1 MLPTP
6 KNYSVYPSVFPADKE
21 STVWIVPNE
30 RAFLFFEDE
39 EYTIVINGINED
51 VPDRKAPVHHN
62 TLKVKAKNGVL
73 CFKYTFKGEQEHIIS
88 LKYNEDAKAKFNVY
102 SLFEDLYARI
112 PLRGDLHAHSYRS
125 DGNRDPAAFLGHYRE
140 QGYDFTT
147 LSDHNRYYPGGEID
161 EAYDGVKLGIT
172 HVQGE
177 EVHVPGSPIHI
188 VHVGGK
194 SSVTQRYVDNSE
206 EYRAEMAEYM
216 ANVPSDIPEKYAD
229 RYAMAKWVSDNVHK
243 AGGLVIFPH
252 PYWIPGGDSRSFNV
266 CDELSMILL
275 KSGMFDAFEVIG
287 GLSADYCSRQLAL
300 WGDLRAEGF
309 DIPVVGSSDVHGIQK
324 SHVFPNHFT
333 VCFARSADEQ
343 DILDA
348 VKSGYSVAAEGQGYE
363 YDREYRT
370 YGKLRFVS
378 YARFLLENYFP
389 ELQRICQGEGV
400 AMRSYVMGKV
410 DKSVIECQ
418 VEQTESFKNAYFG
431 RTEPTLPN
439 REIIEFENRWRE
451 KHCQGPTTKGS
462 YIYSDKVTR
471 QI

>member
-21 STVWIVPNE
+21 STVWVVPNE
-30 RAFLFFEDE
+30 KAFLLFEDE
-39 EYTIVINGINED
+39 EYTLVINGLDED
-51 VPDRKAPVHHN
+51 VPERKIPTHHN
-62 TLKVKAKNGVL
+62 TVNVKAKNGVL
-73 CFKYTFKGEQEHIIS
+73 CFKYTFKSEQEHLITLI
-88 LKYNEDAKAKFNVY
+88 YNEKSIAKFNVY
-102 SLFEDLYARI
+102 SLYEDLYARI

-125 DGNRDPAAFLGHYRE
+125 DGARDPAAFLGHYRE

-161 EAYDGVKLGIT
+161 ETYKGVKLGIT
-172 HVQGE
+172 HIHGE
-177 EVHVPGSPIHI
+177 EVHVPETPIHI

-194 SSVTQRYVDNSE
+194 SSVAQIYIDNSDE
-206 EYRAEMAEYM
+206 YKAERAEYR

-229 RYAMAKWVSDNVHK
+229 RYAMAKWVSDNAHK
-243 AGGLVIFPH
+243 VGGLVIFPH
-252 PYWIPGGDSRSFNV
+252 PYWTPGDSRAFNV
-266 CDELSMILL
+266 NDELSRILL

-287 GLSADYCSRQLAL
+287 GVSVGYCSRQIAL
-300 WGDLRAEGF
+300 WSDLRAEGT
-309 DIPVVGSSDVHGIQK
+309 DIPVVGSSDVHTMK
-324 SHVFPNHFT
+324 KAATFPDNFT
-333 VCFARSADEQ
+333 VCFAKSADEQ

-348 VKSGYSVAAEGQGYE
+348 VKTGYSVAAEGQGYE
-363 YDREYRT
+363 YDREYRA

-400 AMRSYVMGKV
+400 AMRAYAMGRA

-431 RTEPTLPN
+431 RIEPTLPN
-439 REIIEFENRWRE
+439 ADVIEFENRWRAR
-451 KHCQGPTTKGS
+451 HCEGPITKGS
-462 YIYSDKVTR
+462 LIYSDKISR